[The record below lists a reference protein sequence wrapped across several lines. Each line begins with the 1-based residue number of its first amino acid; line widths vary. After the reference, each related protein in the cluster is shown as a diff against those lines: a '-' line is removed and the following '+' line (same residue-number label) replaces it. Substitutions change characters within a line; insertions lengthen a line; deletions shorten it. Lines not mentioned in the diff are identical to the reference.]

1 MIEFLMSRLGI
12 ILTSGC
18 GNDGVEYEEGGRHR
32 WRRASV
38 FADILVAIKLEQSL
52 CLFCAGTKRL
62 IILAGNWINER
73 PYTEPGS

>member
-18 GNDGVEYEEGGRHR
+18 SNDGVEHEEGSRHR

-38 FADILVAIKLEQSL
+38 FADILVAIKLEQYL
-52 CLFCAGTKRL
+52 CLFCAGSKRL
-62 IILAGNWINER
+62 IILVGNWINER

>member
-1 MIEFLMSRLGI
+1 MIEFLMSKLGI

-18 GNDGVEYEEGGRHR
+18 GNDGVEYEEGSRHR
-32 WRRASV
+32 WRRASI

-52 CLFCAGTKRL
+52 CLFIAGTKRL
-62 IILAGNWINER
+62 TILAGNWINEW

>member
-12 ILTSGC
+12 ILTSEC
-18 GNDGVEYEEGGRHR
+18 GNDGVEHEEGSRHR
-32 WRRASV
+32 WRRVSI
-38 FADILVAIKLEQSL
+38 FAGILVAIKLEQSL
-52 CLFCAGTKRL
+52 CLFCAGAKRL

>member
-1 MIEFLMSRLGI
+1 MIEFLMSKLGI

-18 GNDGVEYEEGGRHR
+18 GNDGVEYEESSRHR

-52 CLFCAGTKRL
+52 CLFIAGTKRL
-62 IILAGNWINER
+62 TILAGNWINEW